1 MQHSIAVRG
10 AREHNLRAIDVDLP
24 HGVLAAVSGV
34 SGSGKTSLVLD
45 TVYAEAR
52 RRFLAALDHGGDW
65 RALRAPIASRIDGL
79 APALAL
85 SKKPKESEVEVHSFK
100 RLGGPCGSQHPVDAE
115 GHVDREI
122 SSSLT

>member
-45 TVYAEAR
+45 TIYAEAR

-65 RALRAPIASRIDGL
+65 CTLRAPAASRIDGL

-85 SKKPKESEVEVHSFK
+85 AQGQSRQNPRATVATVAGQSNEV
-100 RLGGPCGSQHPVDAE
+100 RDL
-115 GHVDREI
+115 I
-122 SSSLT
+122 S